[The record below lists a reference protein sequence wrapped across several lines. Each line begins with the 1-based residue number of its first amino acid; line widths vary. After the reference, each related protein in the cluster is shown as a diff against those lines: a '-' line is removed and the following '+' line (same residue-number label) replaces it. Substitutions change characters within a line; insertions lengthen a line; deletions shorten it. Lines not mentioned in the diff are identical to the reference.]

1 MLSDKSHIAA
11 TTKPSQIASS
21 GLGKRCWTTAWIT
34 SKCRPIWTG
43 RGGVAR
49 ARNVKPGL
57 FKNEILGVADPLY
70 TLLFEGL
77 WLLADRDGKLE
88 DRPVRIKGEVFAY
101 RDGLDME
108 AMLDWLQTEGFIR
121 RYVVAG
127 KRYILV
133 LEFKKHQN
141 PHKNEVASEIP
152 DPCSD
157 EIGTTSEEIG
167 SARADSLS
175 SDSLI
180 PEKAQAPA
188 RKRATSFDP
197 REIEIP
203 DWLPRELWVLWC
215 NDRQDRKKPIS
226 KEGAKQQL
234 AKLDGYRA
242 AGHSPRSVIE
252 HSIAG
257 GYQGLFAPALQ
268 KGQSAPEPRE
278 WFESKSGL
286 EQKARELGLDPHRID
301 EQWPE
306 FRKRVMTAVKD
317 LSGPPLTLDQLSAM
331 AERRAA

>member
-1 MLSDKSHIAA
+1 L
-11 TTKPSQIASS
+11 
-21 GLGKRCWTTAWIT
+21 
-34 SKCRPIWTG
+34 TG
-43 RGGVAR
+43 GVVAR

-157 EIGTTSEEIG
+157 EIGTAPEEIG

-180 PEKAQAPA
+180 PSKAQAPVA
-188 RKRATSFDP
+188 RKRAPGFDP
-197 REIEIP
+197 RETELP
-203 DWLPRELWVLWC
+203 DWLPRDLWVTWC
-215 NDRQDRKKPIS
+215 DDRQERKKPIT

-242 AGHSPRSVIE
+242 AGHSPRAVIE

-257 GYQGLFAPALQ
+257 GYQGLFAPAVQ
-268 KGQSAPEPRE
+268 KGQQAPEPRE
-278 WFESKSGL
+278 WHESRSGV
-286 EQKARELGLDPHRID
+286 ERKARELGLDPHRID
-301 EQWPE
+301 EQWPS
-306 FRKRVMTAVKD
+306 FRQRVMHAVKD
-317 LSGPPLTLDQLSAM
+317 LSAPALSLEQLAAM